1 MSLSHGCPKRCP
13 AARARRT
20 GPATVSPACGVTC
33 RPALPIQQDPTS
45 YSSRGRQ
52 NALQEAR
59 AAGGNP
65 SKRAPNSLVA
75 RLFAQG
81 LKAAPPPIATW
92 SQPIARVRAV
102 AGGARVRSK
111 ITLQR
116 LFSSSTSG
124 FVQTTKNLSRMPP
137 PGHTCPH
144 SQVPCQS
151 CIGFYACSITVCMTQ
166 RHARARGHRR
176 AVGPSHAML
185 PCISSKNSL
194 STSGVPYIRLGCRTS
209 PHVVC
214 ECAQTR
220 VEASDES

>member
-1 MSLSHGCPKRCP
+1 VLP

-20 GPATVSPACGVTC
+20 GPATVSPACRVTC
-33 RPALPIQQDPTS
+33 RPALPIQHDPTS
-45 YSSRGRQ
+45 YNTRGRQ

-81 LKAAPPPIATW
+81 LTTAPPPIATW

-124 FVQTTKNLSRMPP
+124 FVQTTKNLFRMPP
-137 PGHTCPH
+137 PGHNCPH

-151 CIGFYACSITVCMTQ
+151 CIAFYA
-166 RHARARGHRR
+166 R
-176 AVGPSHAML
+176 AVSQYA
-185 PCISSKNSL
+185 
-194 STSGVPYIRLGCRTS
+194 
-209 PHVVC
+209 
-214 ECAQTR
+214 
-220 VEASDES
+220 